1 MDDQKKKTAAIA
13 AVLSH
18 IHAEEELQRSSQAAT
33 GGFEIIS
40 SSSAGLWSFSANQ
53 NQMML
58 RNLIQMRIVPG
69 LKG

>member
-13 AVLSH
+13 AVLAH

-33 GGFEIIS
+33 GGLDIIS
-40 SSSAGLWSFSANQ
+40 SSSSGLWSFSANQ